1 MVLAVT
7 NAVTGY
13 SKKTRQK
20 PRKSLQHKG
29 FGVFQGYMAGYSSF
43 CVSLVFGKSHQ
54 NGALRKRVKVL
65 LYNDFLGCFFRVG
78 CGLRG

>member
-20 PRKSLQHKG
+20 PRKSFPHKG
-29 FGVFQGYMAGYSSF
+29 FVLFQGYRAGYSSF

-54 NGALRKRVKVL
+54 NGAEHKMAKVL
-65 LYNDFLGCFFRVG
+65 LYNAFLGCFFRVG